1 MLAPCSGGGG
11 LSAPSLE
18 QLPRAQAPAAWL
30 SYATL
35 QIEAAPT
42 YSIKDPS
49 GRLLR
54 ARRASIFLVF
64 SLTTL
69 GEVLALNAPCSTIL
83 PAGAWPEQGQVQSRR
98 EPERSGKAA
107 FCSRR
112 TKLLSPL
119 NQQHC

>member
-42 YSIKDPS
+42 YSIKEEDLSAVAKLPF
-49 GRLLR
+49 
-54 ARRASIFLVF
+54 ARV
-64 SLTTL
+64 
-69 GEVLALNAPCSTIL
+69 
-83 PAGAWPEQGQVQSRR
+83 GQNSSHR
-98 EPERSGKAA
+98 
-107 FCSRR
+107 
-112 TKLLSPL
+112 
-119 NQQHC
+119 